1 MSLTSILTALSQ
13 ALLIGGLVVGY
24 NVFQNEKM
32 QFENEKFLENKLD
45 SLPSQTARILLP
57 ILESR
62 INETMVKAGL
72 VDYDL
77 IFKSDSISSANIYNK
92 IINSNKALLKSV
104 DDHHFSLM
112 DSLIKE
118 RVQLEKIKVVNS
130 IFKVTYGK
138 TTIYFEWKY
147 NPKNDTWE
155 LIEIQK

>member
-1 MSLTSILTALSQ
+1 MSFNAIIQTLIQ
-13 ALLIGGLVVGY
+13 IVFIGGGVVGY
-24 NVFQNEKM
+24 TAFQNEKQ
-32 QFENEKFLENKLD
+32 QFENEQYIRTITD
-45 SLPSQTARILLP
+45 SIPSKVAKIIAP
-57 ILESR
+57 ILTAEIKS
-62 INETMVKAGL
+62 TMVDAGL
-72 VDYDL
+72 VDYNL
-77 IFKSDSISSANIYNK
+77 IFKNDSISSAKTYTK

-104 DDHHFSLM
+104 DDHHLMLM

-118 RVQLEKIKVVNS
+118 RIQLEKIKVVNS